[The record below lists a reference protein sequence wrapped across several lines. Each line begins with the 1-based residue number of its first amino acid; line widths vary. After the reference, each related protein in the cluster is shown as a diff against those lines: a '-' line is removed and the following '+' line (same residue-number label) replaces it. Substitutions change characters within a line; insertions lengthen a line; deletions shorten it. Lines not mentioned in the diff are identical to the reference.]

1 MFSKEKIIAVGI
13 CCAETELHSDF
24 KFKLQKLL
32 IEEVLRAAVEIFPS
46 DC

>member
-13 CCAETELHSDF
+13 CCAETELHSNF

-32 IEEVLRAAVEIFPS
+32 IEVLRAAVEIFPS